1 MATIRKIKKTA
12 TKVEP
17 TEPTEEIE
25 EKVKEKNNSNE
36 EKEREEKLRQAIKK
50 ANSKVKKFPGEK
62 LPNDNIE
69 EDNIDDISEE
79 ENEEELIEDEDN
91 DEDSIEEDSEDNDED
106 SIEEDSEDN
115 DEDSIEEDS
124 EDNDDDSEE
133 EKPKSNSIFNKN
145 NKKTL
150 PIGGNQTNR
159 INKDTI
165 IEFYSKLSDEYLEK
179 RKLDSLTK
187 KENEKFYS
195 FSKQCIEDV
204 INDWKENLLKKYGT
218 FDKVPEKERSILI
231 PYIFNSNIKVSIMSP
246 RKYPNPQNIK
256 DLGYYSNFSLKIS
269 FNKQIGKVQ
278 KIVKENKNQYILE
291 DGTKVPKLK
300 K

>member
-17 TEPTEEIE
+17 TESTEEIE

-36 EKEREEKLRQAIKK
+36 EKKRDEKLRQAIKK

-62 LPNDNIE
+62 FPDDTIE
-69 EDNIDDISEE
+69 EDNDDISEE

-91 DEDSIEEDSEDNDED
+91 DEDSIEEDSENNDDISE
-106 SIEEDSEDN
+106 EEDSEDN
-115 DEDSIEEDS
+115 DE
-124 EDNDDDSEE
+124 DSEE

-231 PYIFNSNIKVSIMSP
+231 PYIFNSNIKVSIISP

-256 DLGYYSNFSLKIS
+256 DLGYYSNYSLKIS

-278 KIVKENKNQYILE
+278 KIIKENKTQYILE

>member
-79 ENEEELIEDEDN
+79 ENEEELIED
-91 DEDSIEEDSEDNDED
+91 
-106 SIEEDSEDN
+106 EDN